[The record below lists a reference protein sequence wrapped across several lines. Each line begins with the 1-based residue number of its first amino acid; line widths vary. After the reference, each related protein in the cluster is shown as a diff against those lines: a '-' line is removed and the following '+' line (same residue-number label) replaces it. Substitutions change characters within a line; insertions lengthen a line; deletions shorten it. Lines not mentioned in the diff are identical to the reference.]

1 MNLFRQFI
9 RRIKR
14 SIPYIRTT
22 NFLRAQLDTTNPYF
36 VGWGMT
42 TRTYPPWHQG
52 TGDSV
57 SIAFYDTNE
66 EFLAMV
72 REGSFNLTQL
82 RDLNVD
88 AREEFVRGLSWRH
101 FIVQWSVLWAARGS
115 RSSDVVLVECGV
127 CDGMTIYFAMKA
139 LHGQYSFRCSLYDAW
154 QGMRAEELLPA
165 EKNAIGGYSYLSI
178 ETTKKNLMMFNDNC
192 SFIQGSIPGS
202 LSSANVSPEVNWLHL
217 DLNSAIPT
225 QAALNKFWDLM
236 PSGTVVLIDD
246 YLGEPDTK
254 NVCDIFFA
262 DRKCVVLPLPTG
274 QGICFKK

>member
-1 MNLFRQFI
+1 MDLLGKVT
-9 RRIKR
+9 RRVKR
-14 SIPYIRTT
+14 SIPYIRAT
-22 NFLRAQLDTTNPYF
+22 NFLRTQLDRTNPYF

-154 QGMRAEELLPA
+154 QGMRAEDLLPN
-165 EKNAIGGYSYLSI
+165 ENRAIGAYSCLSN
-178 ETTKKNLMMFNDNC
+178 ETTKENLMMVIDY
-192 SFIQGSIPGS
+192 SFFMQGS
-202 LSSANVSPEVNWLHL
+202 A
-217 DLNSAIPT
+217 
-225 QAALNKFWDLM
+225 
-236 PSGTVVLIDD
+236 
-246 YLGEPDTK
+246 
-254 NVCDIFFA
+254 
-262 DRKCVVLPLPTG
+262 
-274 QGICFKK
+274 